1 MSLCQDVGHHSE
13 QGNNKQEVLK
23 NPLDPGTPAKTTMAY
38 LLQTIEQ
45 QAEPPENISASA
57 V

>member
-13 QGNNKQEVLK
+13 QANNMQDVLK
-23 NPLDPGTPAKTTMAY
+23 NPLGPGTPAKTTKAY
-38 LLQTIEQ
+38 LLHTTEK